1 MMQFLTVVLYVFF
14 NIANYY
20 FDNFLTFFLL
30 NIFEEHYGKIT
41 QLLLQSIKHYRSVH
55 FIFLRL
61 QLAFSICDAINIQGK
76 PLFIPLH
83 FHANQK
89 AVSIPIKRLLALS
102 LELLCQLIMPYI
114 TFNCYRLLCSCVLHH
129 CYITRIIR
137 IQLNIISAFQLSQLH
152 LQLINYPHPYQLSNP
167 EQHNKTI
174 ASFFFNTHTT
184 TFSLKSESKL

>member
-1 MMQFLTVVLYVFF
+1 MLQFLTVVLYVFL

-83 FHANQK
+83 FHAN
-89 AVSIPIKRLLALS
+89 
-102 LELLCQLIMPYI
+102 
-114 TFNCYRLLCSCVLHH
+114 
-129 CYITRIIR
+129 
-137 IQLNIISAFQLSQLH
+137 
-152 LQLINYPHPYQLSNP
+152 
-167 EQHNKTI
+167 
-174 ASFFFNTHTT
+174 
-184 TFSLKSESKL
+184 